1 VHFTYPAWLD
11 APDAK
16 GMRGWE
22 SDRMPVEFARFA
34 GWAAKEYGDSVR
46 WWITLNEP
54 NTYALVGYMAGR
66 MPPGKVNPW
75 AYQKVMAS
83 MSKGHK
89 LAYEAIHANDSDAM
103 VSINPI
109 MIHARPKDPFYPGE
123 RGEMAAKAIN
133 NGFYVDA
140 LSFLDQFSPRRSGT
154 TGEDPKAKRTI
165 DFLAFNYFYAVKAHE
180 LPLIGEFARWPIY
193 PEGMYEVS
201 KKLYDRYKLPL
212 MVTENGMP
220 TASDN
225 PRPDGW
231 TREAYIVNHLLQ
243 LRRAMNEGVPVLGYM
258 HWTLADNYEW
268 GSYEPKF
275 GLFGIDRRDPQLR
288 RFATPA
294 SAVYES
300 IVKGNRLPQH
310 LLERYAGRRR

>member
-1 VHFTYPAWLD
+1 
-11 APDAK
+11 
-16 GMRGWE
+16 
-22 SDRMPVEFARFA
+22 
-34 GWAAKEYGDSVR
+34 
-46 WWITLNEP
+46 
-54 NTYALVGYMAGR
+54 
-66 MPPGKVNPW
+66 
-75 AYQKVMAS
+75 
-83 MSKGHK
+83 
-89 LAYEAIHANDSDAM
+89 
-103 VSINPI
+103 
-109 MIHARPKDPFYPGE
+109 
-123 RGEMAAKAIN
+123 
-133 NGFYVDA
+133 
-140 LSFLDQFSPRRSGT
+140 
-154 TGEDPKAKRTI
+154 
-165 DFLAFNYFYAVKAHE
+165 
-180 LPLIGEFARWPIY
+180 
-193 PEGMYEVS
+193 MYEVS